1 MWEWNFCPL
10 MRTFMRARM
19 RITIKGSYDHKTH
32 NLILE
37 SDIYKKNVL
46 RFDLEV
52 VRLSLI

>member
-37 SDIYKKNVL
+37 SDIYKKKMSYAL
-46 RFDLEV
+46 T
-52 VRLSLI
+52 